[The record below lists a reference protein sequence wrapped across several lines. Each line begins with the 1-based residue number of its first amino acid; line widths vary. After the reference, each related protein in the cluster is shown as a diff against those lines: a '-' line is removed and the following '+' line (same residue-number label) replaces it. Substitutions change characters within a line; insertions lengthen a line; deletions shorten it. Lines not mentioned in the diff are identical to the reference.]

1 MQTLENLG
9 IEWWL
14 GTNEYIANGIRD
26 DDLVNLIKIKGI
38 VIVRTRRFVLKK
50 VYKEK
55 IAFKFSEPFFDFQTK
70 ICRALRLQ
78 NDRSV
83 KENNKTMK

>member
-26 DDLVNLIKIKGI
+26 DD
-38 VIVRTRRFVLKK
+38 F
-50 VYKEK
+50 
-55 IAFKFSEPFFDFQTK
+55 
-70 ICRALRLQ
+70 
-78 NDRSV
+78 
-83 KENNKTMK
+83 ENS